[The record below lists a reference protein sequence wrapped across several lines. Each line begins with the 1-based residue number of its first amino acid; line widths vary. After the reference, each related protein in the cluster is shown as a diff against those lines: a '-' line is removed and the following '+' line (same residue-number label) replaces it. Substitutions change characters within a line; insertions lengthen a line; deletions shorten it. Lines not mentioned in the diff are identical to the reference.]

1 MRRTAASLLLLALPA
16 AAQPPAAHTQWEP
29 VAADLASIL
38 AEGRGVVGYQKPF
51 MEQPDGTDIALP
63 GPVQRPTALS
73 RCDAWHV
80 NRGPGDSNSHPCFR
94 LVLLRPLDQAR

>member
-1 MRRTAASLLLLALPA
+1 MRRTAASLLLLSLPA

-38 AEGRGVVGYQKPF
+38 AEGGSVVGYQKQF
-51 MEQPDGTDIALP
+51 MEQREGTNIAVSVL
-63 GPVQRPTALS
+63 VQRQTALF
-73 RCDAWHV
+73 RCDEWHV
-80 NRGPGDSNSHPCFR
+80 NRGPGYSNTHQCFR